1 MAVLANKQWTGEL
14 IQMKLYIDTDEV
26 YTTDS
31 LGVYDSSGTLTSLI
45 ESVSFSK
52 SDGNTNVNP
61 LGVASSDSIGLKI
74 FDINDALS
82 PANLNGPYAG
92 KLTNGLKVE
101 INKSSDGGQT
111 WNPYGVYYTNNFSG
125 SYSDGYHDLVSI
137 SASDRLNILGNT
149 PVPELPVYANV
160 TIKELIVAL
169 FTALGYSKD
178 EYYIDPKLNFN
189 ILWGVLPGT
198 KVRDFF
204 NSVCQR
210 TFARV
215 TVNSTGVVRFIPALQ
230 LATEYNTLTVGPTD
244 IGTLKNSNSNNINYS
259 KVNVKYDVY
268 GTTADATVLSRD
280 GVSLA
285 LGHNEISDI
294 QFSNTVVCIKNVY
307 IRYKSELSLAKI
319 ENVEYQ
325 AYQRAMVLSLDVLNA
340 NAFEVSIRVDAVVLT
355 TIEKTA
361 SVSLDTGIR
370 SGLTEY
376 TLDTNNQM
384 TDEEAQQLCNDIV
397 DYIKTLENT
406 IEISG
411 TILTP
416 DLSIGDEITIENTG
430 TMYDGV
436 YKVTKLQVE
445 FGQSYSLGATL
456 LRVESSDNEGDSSD
470 NEEDSTEDGTV
481 E

>member
-1 MAVLANKQWTGEL
+1 M
-14 IQMKLYIDTDEV
+14 
-26 YTTDS
+26 
-31 LGVYDSSGTLTSLI
+31 
-45 ESVSFSK
+45 
-52 SDGNTNVNP
+52 
-61 LGVASSDSIGLKI
+61 
-74 FDINDALS
+74 
-82 PANLNGPYAG
+82 
-92 KLTNGLKVE
+92 
-101 INKSSDGGQT
+101 
-111 WNPYGVYYTNNFSG
+111 
-125 SYSDGYHDLVSI
+125 
-137 SASDRLNILGNT
+137 
-149 PVPELPVYANV
+149 

-169 FTALGYSKD
+169 FTALGYTED

-204 NSVCQR
+204 FFFCQR

-340 NAFEVSIRVDAVVLT
+340 NVFEVSIRVDAVVLT

-456 LRVESSDNEGDSSD
+456 LRVESSDNDGDSSD

-481 E
+481 

>member
-14 IQMKLYIDTDEV
+14 IQMKLYIDVNTV
-26 YTTDS
+26 YITDS
-31 LGVYDSSGTLTSLI
+31 LGVYDSNITLTSLI

-61 LGVASSDSIGLKI
+61 LGVASSDSVGLKI
-74 FDINDALS
+74 YDINDALS
-82 PANLNGPYAG
+82 PANLGGPYAG

-111 WNPYGVYYTNNFSG
+111 WNPYGIYYTNSFSG
-125 SYSDGYHDLVSI
+125 SYSNGYHDLVSI

-169 FTALGYSKD
+169 FTALGYSED
-178 EYYIDPKLNFN
+178 EYYIDPKLNFD

-244 IGTLKNSNSNNINYS
+244 IGTLKNNNSNNINYS

-325 AYQRAMVLSLDVLNA
+325 AYQRAMILSLDVLNA
-340 NAFEVSIRVDAVVLT
+340 NVFEVSIRVDAVVLT

-445 FGQSYSLGATL
+445 FGQTYSLGATL
-456 LRVESSDNEGDSSD
+456 LRVESTDNDGDSSD

>member
-1 MAVLANKQWTGEL
+1 MAALTNKQWTGEL
-14 IQMKLYIDTDEV
+14 IQMKLYIDVNTV
-26 YTTDS
+26 YITDS
-31 LGVYDSSGTLTSLI
+31 LGVYDSNITLTSLI

-61 LGVASSDSIGLKI
+61 LGVASSDSVGLKI
-74 FDINDALS
+74 YDINDALS
-82 PANLNGPYAG
+82 PANLGGPYAG

-111 WNPYGVYYTNNFSG
+111 WNPYGIYYTNSFSG
-125 SYSDGYHDLVSI
+125 SYSNGYHDLVSI

-169 FTALGYSKD
+169 FTALGYSED
-178 EYYIDPKLNFN
+178 EYYIDPKLNFD

-215 TVNSTGVVRFIPALQ
+215 IVDSTGVVRFIPALQ

-244 IGTLKNSNSNNINYS
+244 IGTLKNNNSNNINYS

-325 AYQRAMVLSLDVLNA
+325 AYQRAMILSLDVLNA
-340 NAFEVSIRVDAVVLT
+340 NVFEVSIRVDAVVLT

-445 FGQSYSLGATL
+445 FGQTYSLGATL
-456 LRVESSDNEGDSSD
+456 LRVESTDNDGDSSD